1 MSHGGGP
8 RPLLGDPQHK
18 TLVAALQTMATR
30 LAQPKHIVV
39 ISAHWESDPIKITGS
54 ASPPLFF
61 DYYGFPEEAYRL
73 QYPAPGAPL
82 LAEKLARTLTDAG
95 FDATLDAER
104 GLDHGVFVPLIL
116 MYPNAHVPVLQIS
129 LSATLDAAS
138 HIALGEALAALDED
152 GILFLGSGFTFHNMR
167 AFATDQHDIRQA
179 NHAFEDWLEATL
191 HSENLNRDSIKQRLI
206 GWETAPGARLCHPRE
221 EHLLPLHVCF
231 GIAGRGA
238 DAVTSVQ
245 ALNKRASNYL
255 WLNCAPSH
263 LNRLASFGA

>member
-1 MSHGGGP
+1 MTNQIAFVSHGGGP

-18 TLVAALQTMATR
+18 TLVAALHTMATR

-39 ISAHWESDPIKITGS
+39 ISAHWESDPIKITAS
-54 ASPPLFF
+54 ESPPLFF
-61 DYYGFPEEAYRL
+61 DYYGFPEKAYRL

-82 LAEKLARTLTDAG
+82 LAEKLARTLTGAG
-95 FDATLDAER
+95 FDVTLDAER
-104 GLDHGVFVPLIL
+104 GLDHGVFVPLML
-116 MYPNAHVPVLQIS
+116 MYPNAHIPVLQIS
-129 LSATLDAAS
+129 LSSTLDAAT
-138 HIALGEALAALDED
+138 HIALGEALSALDED

-167 AFATDQHDIRQA
+167 AFATDQNDIRQA

-191 HSENLNRDSIKQRLI
+191 HSQNLNRDSIKQRLT

-231 GIAGRGA
+231 GIAGRRA
-238 DAVTSVQ
+238 DEVISVQ

-255 WLNCAPSH
+255 WLN
-263 LNRLASFGA
+263 